1 MSFRK
6 LSFFFWDGYES
17 SSFLFCNG
25 FLNGSWAFVL
35 FGLGVL
41 WVHGRRHWKPE
52 MVNCDTARKCLRLD
66 SLEIPEMFSSLA
78 WKQKSPR
85 SGAYRLVMRVLS
97 VCPFPILSLKDTF
110 NWCVW
115 VYICV
120 LYMCAWYSQGHQ
132 KRASESLELELWVV
146 VTEVWVLR
154 IDWVPTTREASD
166 LTAKIPL

>member
-115 VYICV
+115 VYMCTVYVCLILSGTPEESIRV
-120 LYMCAWYSQGHQ
+120 LGTGVMSCDWGMGFGNWLGAHY
-132 KRASESLELELWVV
+132 KRS
-146 VTEVWVLR
+146 
-154 IDWVPTTREASD
+154 
-166 LTAKIPL
+166 